1 MKRMAIAMLSI
12 GLVSGVA
19 LAADKGATSPA
30 KGDAMAKDAMSKDA
44 MSKDAMANDSMTHG
58 AMSAPAAKSKHPEK
72 GKTKAGKTH
81 EPTKDK
87 GAM

>member
-44 MSKDAMANDSMTHG
+44 MANDSMTHG
-58 AMSAPAAKSKHPEK
+58 AMSAPAAKSKHPEM